1 MAMTMTEFLTL
12 ADHDL
17 KEIWFEEEPELQEQ
31 YSAILN
37 IVNQEDLYKRD
48 AKLGGFGTSEEIPE
62 GDDVQYDNAI
72 PPVTRRYDLSKR
84 GKGYKITDKL
94 WRFDRY
100 GEVRNFERALM
111 RADRDDTEIFF
122 AGLLN
127 NATNTTI
134 SSGFDGLSL
143 ANTAHTRLDGGS
155 AIANRPTT
163 LTALSLTALQDAIV
177 GFRGLV
183 DDQGRPYRSDPEKLV
198 IHPDLVMTAIEILGS
213 NMRPDTANNA
223 TNAVTRFLSADSVVE
238 YFYLTSS
245 SFWGITGTKHD
256 INALWNMRPTQD
268 SEIDFDSDT
277 IKRKNTKWMGRGHGE
292 FRGYWQGND

>member
-1 MAMTMTEFLTL
+1 MAMTMAEFLTL

-31 YSAILN
+31 YSAVFN

-48 AKLGGFGTSEEIPE
+48 AKLAGFGVSQEIPE
-62 GDDVQYDNAI
+62 GGDVTYDTAI
-72 PPVTRRYDLSKR
+72 SPVVRRYDLSKR
-84 GKGYKITDKL
+84 GNGYKITDKL

-111 RADRDDTEIFF
+111 RADRDDTETFF
-122 AGLLN
+122 AGIYN
-127 NATNTTI
+127 NATATTV
-134 SSGFDGLSL
+134 STGFDGLALSS
-143 ANTAHTRLDGGS
+143 TAHTRLDGG
-155 AIANRPTT
+155 ATQGNRPSSFS
-163 LTALSLTALQDAIV
+163 ALSLTALQDAIV
-177 GFRGLV
+177 AFRNLL
-183 DDQGRPYRSDPEKLV
+183 DDRGRPYRSDPQKLV
-198 IHPDLVMTAIEILGS
+198 IVPDLIMTAVEILGS

-223 TNAVTRFLSADSVVE
+223 TNAVTRFLSTESIIE
-238 YFYLTSS
+238 YFYLTGST
-245 SFWGITGTKHD
+245 FWAILGTKHD

-292 FRGYWQGND
+292 WRGFYQGQS